1 MRAYGWALLTAWM
14 VGALALGACSRR
26 ERNDDCGAS
35 ERVVDPVLLAFLS
48 KARSAHHA
56 ADLREAEGDSPGAL
70 RALQSLA
77 DGQTPPGNAPEVDEV
92 LADTRARVADLL
104 SRAGQFDQA
113 DVEITA
119 GLERAKAVSYFR
131 GHLLEVRGLLEE
143 RREKELRSKDRGQE
157 ADQARGRSL
166 SAYEEAMKIQ
176 AEVIRSAVPP
186 SGAPGAASS
195 PAPHP

>member
-1 MRAYGWALLTAWM
+1 MRAYAWTLLMTC
-14 VGALALGACSRR
+14 ALALGGCSRQ

-56 ADLREAEGDSPGAL
+56 ADLREAEGDSAAAL
-70 RALQSLA
+70 RALQALTN
-77 DGQTPPGNAPEVDEV
+77 GEQPPGHAPEVDEV

-104 SRAGQFDQA
+104 SRAGHFDQA
-113 DVEITA
+113 DVEIVS
-119 GLERAKAVSYFR
+119 GLERAKAASYFR

-143 RREKELRSKDRGQE
+143 RREKDLRGKGHGQE

-176 AEVIRSAVPP
+176 AEVIRSAVPH
-186 SGAPGAASS
+186 GAP
-195 PAPHP
+195 PAPRP